1 MCFDSAGTV
10 WITRDKHVPVDLF
23 YNIVWIALNQVIC
36 IINDEKQEIHIKWA
50 HFQ

>member
-10 WITRDKHVPVDLF
+10 WITWDKHVDLF
-23 YNIVWIALNQVIC
+23 YNIVWIALNQVIY
-36 IINDEKQEIHIKWA
+36 IIKDEKQDIHIKWA